1 MEPKRS
7 KILSKIAEVDP
18 ERVRLSFG
26 EIGEK
31 LYSLFFCLG
40 DHPDADGIFFEEGD
54 SDLCILMDMLR
65 FEEDFSLPRMAAFAE
80 VVASDKFK
88 MAKLPGDG
96 GRLARVLRSDLRKSA
111 RFGKKI
117 QTLGPSLAKYFKSR
131 WESCPRSFATF
142 VGVSGMNPLADAIR
156 FFSENGCAELARS
169 ASVVAESF
177 YDPASVSGYR
187 RLSLRDA
194 SCILAKGLDFRLCS
208 AGCVVDT
215 SSGSFLYS
223 PFVIPLP
230 LAGEHPPHVSD
241 AVSAADAP
249 FPIFDNHFVLVP
261 FVGKKISDM
270 PASDANFP
278 SFPDIFSALRS
289 GEVPC
294 VVLGERDGVCH
305 FVCEWTQLPT

>member
-1 MEPKRS
+1 
-7 KILSKIAEVDP
+7 LSKLAETGP
-18 ERVRLSFG
+18 ERVRISFG
-26 EIGEK
+26 EVGEK

-40 DHPDADGIFFEEGD
+40 GHPDADGIFFEEND
-54 SDLCILMDMLR
+54 SDLCVLMDMLR
-65 FEEDFSLPRMAAFAE
+65 FEGDFFSPRMAAFAE

-88 MAKLPGDG
+88 MAKLPGNG
-96 GRLARVLRSDLRKSA
+96 GRLARVLRPDLRESA
-111 RFGKKI
+111 RLGRRT

-142 VGVSGMNPLADAIR
+142 VGVSGTNPLADAIR

-177 YDPASVSGYR
+177 YNPPSVSGYG

-194 SCILAKGLDFRLCS
+194 SCILAKGIGFRLCS
-208 AGCVVDT
+208 DACVVDT

-230 LAGEHPPHVSD
+230 LAGEHPPHVSE
-241 AVSAADAP
+241 AVSAADNS
-249 FPIFDNHFVLVP
+249 FPIFDNYVVLVP

-278 SFPDIFSALRS
+278 SFPDVFSALRS

-305 FVCEWTQLPT
+305 FVCEWTQLVP